1 MIYLIGLKLKLGKD
15 QLKTLDLVEQFLSS
29 KEIAFSI
36 IGSAGT
42 GKSLLIKYIIEFLE
56 KNRKEYCLCAPTH
69 KAKVVLERF
78 TGKEGLTLHK
88 LLSLSP
94 NIELLEL
101 DFRELKFITN
111 KKTPM
116 FPTKGFIICDESS
129 MVSDDLFELLL
140 EKCKEYKCQI
150 IFVGDKQQL
159 APVKGNSHSKV
170 FDLENKFELTYI
182 YRQSENNGFLDTLSS
197 LRNKSIN
204 RFSESIG
211 LDGSLYCYSDIKN
224 FFREAIPHYK
234 KAMNTSDIL
243 EVKMLAYTNA
253 RVNAFNAKVKELLF
267 GKEQEYNKL
276 EFLTGYEN
284 IKFNNYDFWNSMD
297 YIIADEPKK
306 QDVLIP
312 GFIFLPGY
320 KLNLYDSSEK
330 KCSEIFMLS
339 KEISKDYFESLAAH
353 IEETRLDAIDL
364 KQKKS
369 RLSGKKWG
377 EYYKIIESFTTPID
391 LMYNNRLIRKQ
402 SFGGGYAMSTHKSQG
417 SSIQNVFI
425 DMKNIQTCR
434 NEEEVRQLQYVALS
448 RTRNNAHI
456 LQ

>member
-1 MIYLIGLKLKLGKD
+1 MLNLGKD
-15 QLKTLDLVEQFLSS
+15 QLQTLNLVEEFSTSS
-29 KEIAFSI
+29 EIAFSI

-42 GKSLLIKYIIEFLE
+42 GKSLLIKYIIEFLD
-56 KNRKEYCLCAPTH
+56 KTRKQYCLCAPTH

-78 TGKEGLTLHK
+78 TGREGITLHK

-101 DFRELKFITN
+101 DFRELKFVTN

-140 EKCKEYKCQI
+140 EKCREYGCKI
-150 IFVGDKQQL
+150 IFVGDRGQL

-170 FDLENKFELTYI
+170 FDLENKFELTHI
-182 YRQSENNGFLDTLSS
+182 YRQSENNGFLDVLSD
-197 LRNKSIN
+197 LRNKSISK
-204 RFSESIG
+204 FSESIG
-211 LDGSLYCYSDIKN
+211 LDGSLYCYSDVKS
-224 FFREAIPHYK
+224 FFKEAIPHYK

-253 RVNAFNAKVKELLF
+253 RVNAFNSKVKELLF
-267 GKEQEYNKL
+267 GKENEYNKF

-284 IKFNNYDFWNSMD
+284 IKFNDYNFWNSMD

-306 QDVLIP
+306 QDILIP

-330 KCSEIFMLS
+330 QCSEIFMLS
-339 KEISKDYFESLAAH
+339 KDISKDYFESLAAH
-353 IEETRLDAIDL
+353 IEETRLDAVDL

-417 SSIQNVFI
+417 TSIQNVFI

-434 NEEEVRQLQYVALS
+434 KDEEVRQLQYVALS